1 MISSF
6 EFQFTPILSPW
17 ILLLLFLAGVVL
29 IFRMYKNENLTTGMR
44 WLLQSI
50 RLFSLSILFFLLLQ
64 PLFIS
69 NEQIDD
75 LPKIA
80 ILLDNSEST
89 TIKNGRYNGIESYK
103 SILEKLQ
110 YWDTTKVKTKLI
122 EFGISQNENSLI
134 DSLSF
139 NQKETDLY
147 AVIESILENEDEYD
161 AALLISDGNYTIN
174 RDPIFAADNSPFPIN
189 SIALGDT
196 IPVKDFV
203 LKSVNPPALAYRGTP
218 FTLPFRIMRSG
229 FNENQTVSLSLSK
242 NNKIIQRKK
251 VRFKA
256 GQTILNDSLSII
268 SNETGLNRWKL
279 ELEKNLSEFTT
290 QNNTISFTARIIDN
304 KTKIAHLSFGV
315 HPDVKALRSI
325 LAQTENTELLIG
337 NWISGSSFI
346 EPISDTIADS
356 VQLFIL
362 HGFPH
367 PKMPA
372 SLINKVLSWTSQKST
387 IWLTLPTQGNLPS
400 NSDNLVSIPSIL
412 NNQIPFTNTELL
424 INVAEK
430 NHPILDLPDIN
441 TNGITIKAKQRS
453 AQTDLKAKTLLSL
466 SYRGVD
472 LAQPALVTLQNQTK
486 RYTQFTFFDWFKTY
500 LNGGKEKE
508 FIEQLIKN
516 TVEWTIAS
524 PVQKQLEL
532 SVPDRELQE
541 NETFTLTAR
550 LKNESLLP
558 IQDATI
564 RIKVKQGGSQ
574 IDSFILNS
582 AGDGTYSKTI
592 GPIAEGLFTIE
603 AEAFVGETKID
614 DDKATFSV
622 SAISNEYRVI
632 ERNQQLLTNIAFA
645 TDGKTVDFS
654 EAEEMFKQL
663 SKDLSDKGKIT
674 TIEKETAL
682 IDYYQWLILLTFLL
696 TLEWGIRKK
705 LALR

>member
-1 MISSF
+1 
-6 EFQFTPILSPW
+6 
-17 ILLLLFLAGVVL
+17 
-29 IFRMYKNENLTTGMR
+29 
-44 WLLQSI
+44 
-50 RLFSLSILFFLLLQ
+50 
-64 PLFIS
+64 
-69 NEQIDD
+69 
-75 LPKIA
+75 
-80 ILLDNSEST
+80 
-89 TIKNGRYNGIESYK
+89 
-103 SILEKLQ
+103 
-110 YWDTTKVKTKLI
+110 
-122 EFGISQNENSLI
+122 
-134 DSLSF
+134 
-139 NQKETDLY
+139 
-147 AVIESILENEDEYD
+147 
-161 AALLISDGNYTIN
+161 
-174 RDPIFAADNSPFPIN
+174 
-189 SIALGDT
+189 
-196 IPVKDFV
+196 
-203 LKSVNPPALAYRGTP
+203 
-218 FTLPFRIMRSG
+218 
-229 FNENQTVSLSLSK
+229 
-242 NNKIIQRKK
+242 
-251 VRFKA
+251 
-256 GQTILNDSLSII
+256 
-268 SNETGLNRWKL
+268 
-279 ELEKNLSEFTT
+279 
-290 QNNTISFTARIIDN
+290 
-304 KTKIAHLSFGV
+304 
-315 HPDVKALRSI
+315 
-325 LAQTENTELLIG
+325 
-337 NWISGSSFI
+337 
-346 EPISDTIADS
+346 
-356 VQLFIL
+356 
-362 HGFPH
+362 
-367 PKMPA
+367 MPA

>member
-1 MISSF
+1 MLNSF

-17 ILLLLFLAGVVL
+17 ILLLIFLAGVVL
-29 IFRMYKNENLTTGMR
+29 IFRMYKNESITSGTR

-50 RLFSLSILFFLLLQ
+50 RLLSLSILFFLLLQ
-64 PLFIS
+64 PLFIRH
-69 NEQIDD
+69 EQIED
-75 LPKIA
+75 LPKVA

-89 TIKNGRYNGIESYK
+89 TIKNGRYNGAETYK
-103 SILEKLQ
+103 NIFETLRK
-110 YWDTTKVKTKLI
+110 WDTTKVKSSI
-122 EFGISQNENSLI
+122 IGFGISQNENSIL
-134 DSLSF
+134 DSLQL

-203 LKSVNPPALAYRGTP
+203 LKSVNPPALAYKGTP

-229 FNENQTVSLSLSK
+229 FVDNQTVTLSLSK
-242 NNKIIQRKK
+242 NNKIIQRKNI
-251 VRFKA
+251 RFKT
-256 GQTILNDSLSII
+256 GETILNDSLSIV

-279 ELEKNLSEFTT
+279 ELEKNPSEFTT
-290 QNNTISFTARIIDN
+290 QNNSISFTARIIDN

-325 LAQTENTELLIG
+325 LAQTDNTELIIG
-337 NWISGSSFI
+337 NWISGNSFI
-346 EPISDTIADS
+346 EPLSDTIADS

-367 PKMPA
+367 PKMPQ
-372 SLINKVLSWTSQKST
+372 SLMNKVLNWASQKST
-387 IWLTLPTQGNLPS
+387 IWLALPTQGDLPLNSS
-400 NSDNLVSIPSIL
+400 NFVPFPTTL
-412 NNQIPFTNTELL
+412 NSQIPFTNSELQ
-424 INVAEK
+424 IVDAEK
-430 NHPILDLPDIN
+430 NHPILDLPEMN
-441 TNGITIKAKQRS
+441 TMGISIKAKQRS
-453 AQTDLKAKTLLSL
+453 AQTDLKAKTLLTL
-466 SYRGVD
+466 SFRGVD
-472 LAQPALVTLQNQTK
+472 LAQPALVTLQLQTK
-486 RYTQFTFFDWFKTY
+486 RYTQFTFIDWYKTY

-508 FIEQLIKN
+508 FIEQLFKN

-541 NETFTLTAR
+541 NETFTVTAR

-558 IQDATI
+558 IKDATI
-564 RIKVKQGGSQ
+564 RIKVKQADSQ
-574 IDSFILNS
+574 VDSFVLNS

-592 GPIAEGLFTIE
+592 GPIAEGIFTIE

-632 ERNQQLLTNIAFA
+632 ERNQQLLTNIAYA
-645 TDGKTVDFS
+645 TDGESVDFS
-654 EAEEMFKQL
+654 EADQMIDKL
-663 SKDLSDKGKIT
+663 IKRLSDKGKIT

-682 IDYYQWLILLTFLL
+682 IDYYQWLLLLTFLL
-696 TLEWGIRKK
+696 TLEWLIRKK